1 MDLTQL
7 ANLGEFIGGVAVL
20 VTLVYLAVQV
30 RQGRNDLRLSSENH
44 LADYIADRAFT
55 DALTPDIARILEISL
70 TSPENLGDDEA
81 RRAMWIAASYLHGIE
96 RMYVSYLE
104 GVVSK
109 EMWTPHER
117 IVMGL
122 LRAPFTR
129 KWWATEQNLAY
140 TDRFRAFVNQRIGD
154 SAESDS
160 WRMTSPDDYAQS
172 PS

>member
-20 VTLVYLAVQV
+20 MTLVYLAVQ
-30 RQGRNDLRLSSENH
+30 
-44 LADYIADRAFT
+44 RAG
-55 DALTPDIARILEISL
+55 PHR
-70 TSPENLGDDEA
+70 
-81 RRAMWIAASYLHGIE
+81 
-96 RMYVSYLE
+96 YLE

-140 TDRFRAFVNQRIGD
+140 TDRFRAFVNQRLGD
-154 SAESDS
+154 SAEPDS
-160 WRMTSPDDYAQS
+160 WRMTSPDDYAHS